1 MPGFANQAT
10 DPDAGVNVK
19 YGVTSDL
26 TADFT
31 INPDFSQIESN
42 RPQIE
47 VNQRFPLFFS
57 ELRPFF
63 VEGAEIFNIRAPVT
77 FVHTRT
83 IVDPDYGAKLSG
95 QVGRFSLGLLTANDR
110 APGKV
115 DSPEDPSFDQT
126 AQTFIARARYDLYAE
141 SNVGAIV
148 TDREFL
154 DSHSR
159 VVGLDG
165 NFRLGP
171 TISADFRA
179 VGSFFKDLEAGEED
193 GHMLS
198 TGIRQ
203 NGRNVSWSLTASQI
217 SPDFA
222 TEVGFVS
229 RTDTRRLESSLGYG
243 FWPESWIIGWGPS
256 LSYGRTYDYDDV
268 LQDENLGFRVNF
280 NFARSISLNASYNR
294 NLERFGGIDFTQ
306 RRVSIGWNVRTSRSY
321 AFGGSVS
328 IGDQIYFL
336 GPFLGDQIRWR
347 LNSILR
353 PMDRLETN
361 LTFTSSRLTDPS
373 HGNAELFD
381 VKIVRAQNY
390 LQITDRLGLRNITE
404 FDTEDETFDLN
415 FLFNYRVNAGTVF
428 FVGYDDHFQQAD
440 LIEGDRDGDGIDEQL
455 FFTDGLRRT
464 NRAIFVKLQYLL
476 RY

>member
-1 MPGFANQAT
+1 M
-10 DPDAGVNVK
+10 
-19 YGVTSDL
+19 
-26 TADFT
+26 
-31 INPDFSQIESN
+31 
-42 RPQIE
+42 
-47 VNQRFPLFFS
+47 
-57 ELRPFF
+57 
-63 VEGAEIFNIRAPVT
+63 T

-336 GPFLGDQIRWR
+336 APFLGDQIRWR

-373 HGNAELFD
+373 DGDAELFD